1 MHALP
6 EDVCVLCL
14 LTHGAQLA
22 HPPRPAGFPPHLTYS
37 CGVQCTHGSA
47 LLGGAASPGLAT
59 ARAVGQRTR
68 SAAQATGTAADA
80 GACATSVLRK
90 TPGFEPLQLFTCIP

>member
-47 LLGGAASPGLAT
+47 LLGGAAPPGLSNGTCCWAT
-59 ARAVGQRTR
+59 HTLCRTSYGHCRGCRRMRHQRL
-68 SAAQATGTAADA
+68 AQD
-80 GACATSVLRK
+80 
-90 TPGFEPLQLFTCIP
+90 PWI